1 MQALKCVI
9 VGDGAVGKTCALIT
23 YASDEFPGSYIPTV
37 FDNYSPD
44 VMFEGRPI
52 NLGLWDTAGQSDYD
66 RLRPLSYPN
75 TDVFIVAYSI
85 ISQSSFDSVTEKWIP
100 EISHHCPNVPFILVG
115 MKEDLRNDAA
125 TIEQLKQRNETMISY
140 EMGIRLAK
148 TLGAV
153 KFCECSAL
161 MRKGLKTVFDE
172 AIRAAIQPPAPRSK
186 SRGINCCPTLR
197 SGNNSNDG
205 SNEQSLTPIEQLLQ
219 TTSPKKAEQILK
231 KYSNVNDD
239 LYQVRYLMDLL
250 F

>member
-1 MQALKCVI
+1 MQAIKLVI
-9 VGDGAVGKTCALIT
+9 VGDGAVGKTCALIAYT
-23 YASDEFPGSYIPTV
+23 TNVFPGSYVPTV
-37 FDNYSPD
+37 FDNYSAN
-44 VMFEGRPI
+44 VMVDGRPI
-52 NLGLWDTAGQSDYD
+52 NIGLWDTAGQSDYD

-75 TDVFIVAYSI
+75 TDVLIVAYSVE
-85 ISQSSFDSVTEKWIP
+85 SQSSFDSVTEKWIP
-100 EISHHCPNVPFILVG
+100 EISHYCPNVPFILVG

-125 TIEQLKQRNETMISY
+125 TIEQLKRSNETMISF

-161 MRKGLKTVFDE
+161 MQKGLKNVFDE
-172 AIRAAIQPPAPRSK
+172 AIRAVFQPPRSK
-186 SRGINCCPTLR
+186 SRGINFCPNLR
-197 SGNNSNDG
+197 SVNNSKDV
-205 SNEQSLTPIEQLLQ
+205 SNEQFLTPIEQLLQ

-231 KYSNVNDD
+231 KYPNVNDD